1 MTLDDPDAA
10 GLTGATGDHL
20 PVRSGARRW
29 RRDAATEQDDERA
42 ADQYL
47 WLDERLERAGLTWY
61 EVSNW
66 ARPGGESRH
75 NQAYWRRLA
84 TVGVGPGAHGF
95 DGGRRR
101 TWNAARL
108 DGYLSPSSPP
118 PPTGGHSRPQLPPG
132 GVEAL
137 DDGAIQLETVSLALR
152 TREGLVTD
160 RCLAPGGWRSTWR
173 AGPGSSNRQ
182 AWSDQTDRTR
192 AAACR
197 RPGHRV
203 RRLQRLRS
211 VQHPQGPAIRAR
223 LEPRPGARSSRGRT
237 GRERPT

>member
-1 MTLDDPDAA
+1 M
-10 GLTGATGDHL
+10 
-20 PVRSGARRW
+20 ARR
-29 RRDAATEQDDERA
+29 APPT
-42 ADQYL
+42 
-47 WLDERLERAGLTWY
+47 AGFAWY

-108 DGYLSPSSPP
+108 DGYLAALIPAVIDR
-118 PPTGGHSRPQLPPG
+118 GAAVRPQLPPG

-152 TREGLVTD
+152 TREGLATD
-160 RCLAPGGWRSTWR
+160 RLSADGRATLDRLLRLGLIEAAGPAHIRST
-173 AGPGSSNRQ
+173 A
-182 AWSDQTDRTR
+182 
-192 AAACR
+192 
-197 RPGHRV
+197 
-203 RRLQRLRS
+203 
-211 VQHPQGPAIRAR
+211 
-223 LEPRPGARSSRGRT
+223 RGRLLA
-237 GRERPT
+237 GALAVELVA